1 MVLHRTGSVFKTLQ
15 AFQWGLLAVGFGAAL
30 TLLVG
35 SAVPRGTLGLQPL
48 SVILPLCPVNALDLS
63 LHLPPAPIT

>member
-15 AFQWGLLAVGFGAAL
+15 AFQWGLLAVGLLAVV
-30 TLLVG
+30 LVG

-48 SVILPLCPVNALDLS
+48 SVILPLGPVNALDLS
-63 LHLPPAPIT
+63 LHLLPAPIT